1 MRQRIGR
8 PSPAMVVAT
17 AALVFAM
24 TGSAAAVVSFAR
36 NAGAVDGKS
45 AVAAGMS
52 TKGAAGKLVAT
63 RRLGGSAGTI
73 PTRFMDPAVARSSV
87 FGRTV
92 DVVDNG
98 AETPFTIANVPGFGT
113 LTATCSDENNRAGSE
128 DPRTTVSFGNTSGQT
143 MEYARSTGTGGVDV
157 RILAPNQAA
166 SFTINASNTFDLQVQ
181 KLGTNVILEGVVRQ
195 DGRGTNNARCVNYGR
210 FSQVG

>member
-1 MRQRIGR
+1 MRERIGR

-45 AVAAGMS
+45 AVAAGVS
-52 TKGAAGKLVAT
+52 TKRAAGKLVTT

-73 PTRFMDPAVARSSV
+73 PTAYIDPAIPRAKV

-98 AETPFTIANVPGFGT
+98 AETPFTIANVAGFGT
-113 LTATCSDENNRAGSE
+113 LTATCSDENNKAGVE

-143 MEYARSTGTGGVDV
+143 MEYARATGSGNVDV
-157 RILAPNQAA
+157 RMLAPNQAA
-166 SFTINASNTFDLQVQ
+166 TFTINASNTFDLQVQ
-181 KLGTNVILEGVVRQ
+181 KLGTNVILQGVVRQ
-195 DGRGTNNARCVNYGR
+195 DGRGTNNARCINYGR

>member
-1 MRQRIGR
+1 MRERIGR

-45 AVAAGMS
+45 AVAAGVS
-52 TKGAAGKLVAT
+52 TKRAAGKLVTT

-73 PTRFMDPAVARSSV
+73 PTQYLDPAIPRAKV

-113 LTATCSDENNRAGSE
+113 LTATCSDENNRTGSE

-143 MEYARSTGTGGVDV
+143 MEYARATGSGNVDV

-195 DGRGTNNARCVNYGR
+195 DGRGTNNARCINYGR

>member
-1 MRQRIGR
+1 MRKLFRT
-8 PSPAMVVAT
+8 PSPAMVVSLV
-17 AALVFAM
+17 ALVFAM

-45 AVAAGMS
+45 AVSAGVS
-52 TKGAAGKLVAT
+52 NAQAAGKLVTT

-73 PTRFMDPAVARSSV
+73 PTQYIDPAVPRAKV

-98 AETPFTIANVPGFGT
+98 AETPFTIANVTGFGN
-113 LTATCSDENNRAGSE
+113 LTATCSDESNMAGRE
-128 DPRTTVSFGNTSGQT
+128 DPRTTIAFGNTSGQT
-143 MEYARSTGTGGVDV
+143 MEFARSTGTGGVDV

-166 SFTINASNTFDLQVQ
+166 LFTINASNTFEVQIQ

-195 DGRGTNNARCVNYGR
+195 DGRGTNNARCINYGR
-210 FSQVG
+210 VSQVG